1 MTVPQQTVFNGLT
14 MPVFS
19 AFGWAGEDQAIQ
31 FALSQLEIFVH
42 RLHAHLPHEIRAQ
55 FPYAGLNRAAK
66 VVYLAANEEVEKDLH
81 ITFYARPLSFQVAL
95 ILNNKKLLAKAFKKA
110 EANPRVWYQTLARM
124 DPTWEMNLRQMQITN
139 EETNETAFYQ
149 DLFKDNVGN
158 FSLEAA
164 ESVLGR
170 AAYLNNE
177 PQWVTPLSLGLRMPS
192 EQVAIMGIKVIRVV
206 TQKLDALMPLVR
218 LLSGQSQK
226 PTAPAAAAPA
236 PKTHLPTSNL
246 PATPLNELATSR
258 ALDEFVYISELKP
271 LHIRRGFINLTP
283 EHWPFFALNAR
294 TETRPVQVKYG
305 DKLDTKSA
313 VWRLVPSDQARL
325 VVGSGVQLWLEKN
338 FRPNERITI
347 VAQKDPQDDIL
358 ITLTHTAHED
368 VKSG

>member
-1 MTVPQQTVFNGLT
+1 MTVPQQTTFNGLT

-55 FPYAGLNRAAK
+55 FPYAGLDRAAK
-66 VVYLAANEEVEKDLH
+66 VIYLAANEEVEKDLH
-81 ITFYARPLSFQVAL
+81 ITFYARPLSFQIAL
-95 ILNNKKLLAKAFKKA
+95 ILNNKKLLAKGFKKA
-110 EANPRVWYQTLARM
+110 EANPRLWYQTLARM
-124 DPTWEMNLRQMQITN
+124 DPTWEMHLRQMQITN
-139 EETNETAFYQ
+139 EETNETSFYQ

-158 FSLEAA
+158 FSLEVA
-164 ESVLGR
+164 ESILER

-177 PQWVTPLSLGLRMPS
+177 SQWVTPLSLGLRMPS
-192 EQVAIMGIKVIRVV
+192 EQVAIMGIKVLRVV
-206 TQKLDALMPLVR
+206 AQKLDALMPLVK
-218 LLSGQSQK
+218 LLSGQVQK
-226 PTAPAAAAPA
+226 SAAPA
-236 PKTHLPTSNL
+236 PAPAARAHLPTSNR
-246 PATPLNELATSR
+246 PATPLNELTTPQ

-283 EHWPFFALNAR
+283 EHWPFFALSAR

-313 VWRLVPSDQARL
+313 VWRLVNSDQTRL

-338 FRPNERITI
+338 FHPNERITI
-347 VAQKDPQDDIL
+347 VAHKDNQDEIL

-368 VKSG
+368 GKSE